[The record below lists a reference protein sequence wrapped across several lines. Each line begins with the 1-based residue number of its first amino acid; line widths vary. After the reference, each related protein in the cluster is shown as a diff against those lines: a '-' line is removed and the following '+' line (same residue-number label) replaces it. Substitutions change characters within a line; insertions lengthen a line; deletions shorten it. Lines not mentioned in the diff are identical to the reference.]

1 MTGQRVKS
9 LGMEVSLFPT
19 YFWKLKVSNHESIK
33 SRYLQSFIDGYE
45 NNIYDVPE
53 GWITHKCHTSF
64 NESKLMDRDI
74 CDEYASI
81 FDSIFNKKWTGNFE
95 CWYQVYKND
104 EYQEWHDHMPSTL
117 SAIHFLN
124 FKEEHKAPMFQDPI
138 RNLKATMNH
147 AGLNE
152 RMLETDKYTPE
163 VEEGDIIIFPSYL
176 QHTVPAGKYNSHRV
190 TIALNLNVPL

>member
-1 MTGQRVKS
+1 
-9 LGMEVSLFPT
+9 MEVSLFPT

-45 NNIYDVPE
+45 NNIYDIPE
-53 GWITHKCHTSF
+53 GWVTHKCHTSF